1 MLDPIVLAV
10 LLFVLLLAILAAGV
24 HIAVGLMIVAFLG
37 FLFSQSNINLISFTP
52 YSTAHSFLLTAI
64 PLFIFTGEVVV
75 RCGISERLYRGASKW
90 LAWAPGGLLH
100 SNIGSCA
107 MFAAISGSSAATAAT
122 IGTVALPALKE
133 RHYDVR
139 LTLGS
144 LAGGGTLGILI
155 PPSMTM
161 IVFGMLAEASVGR
174 LFAGGVIPGL
184 ILSLMFMTYIGIRA
198 VRNPQLAPK
207 EVKFAVRNLI
217 LSFKDFWPAF
227 ILSAIILGGIFGGLV
242 TPTEAAALGAS
253 AALIMALGFRRLN
266 WQMIRE
272 SLASSLRTTCMVM
285 FIVMAANMFAAF
297 LAVTRVPASFA
308 LLVVQSGL
316 SNIAILIAIY
326 LLYLFLG
333 CFIDGLSTQVMTVPT
348 ILPVIVALGFDPIW
362 FGVILVMLVEVGALT
377 PPMGINLFVIQGLS
391 KRSLADVIIGS
402 VPFFFIIILG
412 IVLLTMFP
420 SLVLWLPTLF
430 FG

>member
-1 MLDPIVLAV
+1 MLDPMVLAV
-10 LLFVLLLAILAAGV
+10 LLFVLLLAILATGV
-24 HIAVGLMIVAFLG
+24 HIGVGLMIVAFLG
-37 FLFSQSNINLISFTP
+37 FLFSQGNIKLISFTP
-52 YSTAHSFLLTAI
+52 YSTTHSFILTAI
-64 PLFIFTGEVVV
+64 PLFIFTGEIIV

-133 RHYDVR
+133 RNYDVR

-161 IVFGMLAEASVGR
+161 IVYGMLAEASVGR
-174 LFAGGVIPGL
+174 LFAGGVIPG
-184 ILSLMFMTYIGIRA
+184 IMLSLMFITYIGIRA
-198 VRNPQLAPK
+198 VINPQLAPK
-207 EVKFAVRNLI
+207 EVIFSVRNLL

-227 ILSAIILGGIFGGLV
+227 ILSTIILGGIFGGLV

-253 AALIMALGFRRLN
+253 ASLLMALVFRRLN

-272 SLASSLRTTCMVM
+272 SLSSSLQTTCMVM
-285 FIVMAANMFAAF
+285 FIVVAANMFAAF
-297 LAVTRVPASFA
+297 LAVTRVPESFA

-316 SNIAILIAIY
+316 PKMAILISIY

-348 ILPVIVALGFDPIW
+348 ILPVILALGFNPIW
-362 FGVILVMLVEVGALT
+362 FGIILVMLIEVGALT

-391 KRSLADVIIGS
+391 KRSLSDVIIGAA
-402 VPFFFIIILG
+402 PFFVIIILG
-412 IVLLTMFP
+412 IAVLTAFP
-420 SLVLWLPTLF
+420 SLVLWLPSLF